1 MENTQV
7 NKIGNDDIYI
17 FLLGES
23 ILIWN
28 YAFWNNFDS
37 LDY

>member
-1 MENTQV
+1 MENAQV

-17 FLLGES
+17 FLLGAS
-23 ILIWN
+23 VLIWN
-28 YAFWNNFDS
+28 YAFQNNFDS